1 MFTITSMITFSVVA
15 WYSQTIPLAPAGS
28 SDVAAVGGTP
38 TAFGS
43 VEVPSADCTELPE
56 GQDVDAAT
64 AVGAT
69 VGVGAVAVAVG
80 APAADDDD
88 AGVLEPPQAAS
99 RAPKPTAVKGIQ
111 SDWLRVTSAPPSI
124 VPRYEPPSGAL

>member
-1 MFTITSMITFSVVA
+1 MYDAGMFTITSMITFSVVA
-15 WYSQTIPLAPAGS
+15 WYSQTIPLAPDGS
-28 SDVAAVGGTP
+28 SDVAAVGGIP

-64 AVGAT
+64 DVGIAA
-69 VGVGAVAVAVG
+69 VGVGTVAVAVG
-80 APAADDDD
+80 APAADDDV

-99 RAPKPTAVKGIQ
+99 RAP
-111 SDWLRVTSAPPSI
+111 
-124 VPRYEPPSGAL
+124 